1 MTCQLHQSYTRAT
14 STTVWNKFFGW
25 ELITVIHISGVS
37 WIWSAWG
44 QHPEGGLATSVKVHV
59 CTGTCTCN
67 TSNVL
72 TFYGSMI
79 LLLKAPRNLGKVRWC
94 SKNVHLPKL
103 RSELKILI
111 IWSRKQY
118 SQDKSLRGNSLQ
130 TTPRAHG
137 TLVYR
142 DADTGV
148 FCERSIRIK
157 SSKLTIPSPSSS
169 MPGKIQ

>member
-1 MTCQLHQSYTRAT
+1 MTCQLHQSYINYRLKQVLRLRTHHGHPHQWCQLNLVCLGTT
-14 STTVWNKFFGW
+14 SRRWPNNDLSRFM
-25 ELITVIHISGVS
+25 
-37 WIWSAWG
+37 SALWPAHAIR
-44 QHPEGGLATSVKVHV
+44 Q
-59 CTGTCTCN
+59 
-67 TSNVL
+67 

-94 SKNVHLPKL
+94 SKNIHLPKL
-103 RSELKILI
+103 RSDLKIWI

-130 TTPRAHG
+130 TTHRAHG

-148 FCERSIRIK
+148 FCERSIRMK